1 MFGIFL
7 TNNLLISDINMSGD
21 CTVWRLDTA
30 MQCESVDIKPCHVD
44 LKQCSYMSGEE
55 QSRSH
60 VDIKQ
65 CRVDINQCNYMSGEE
80 QSRSHEDIKPCG
92 VDINQSSDSITS
104 SVNITLPLSALKN
117 VPGLTSIF
125 APILAA
131 NVPLPRVAV
140 GSVGEVKQEIKA
152 LPVAVNVPS
161 VPGAPVPIVG
171 VSEPGHSDMGRN
183 NTGEETQS
191 ESEPAPESVPEAV
204 PEENQ
209 SDSEFVPEIKEPVP
223 EIKQPVP
230 DIKDETRRK
239 RRKVGEQIE
248 ANESE
253 DEFENNDSRIAK
265 AKAKAK
271 ALKKTWERCSMGDKG

>member
-21 CTVWRLDTA
+21 CTVWRLDTV
-30 MQCESVDIKPCHVD
+30 MQCQSNLSQVDIKPCYVD
-44 LKQCSYMSGEE
+44 IKQCSYMSGEE

-60 VDIKQ
+60 VDIKP

-92 VDINQSSDSITS
+92 VDINQSSDSIMS
-104 SVNITLPLSALKN
+104 AVNITLPLSALKN
-117 VPGLTSIF
+117 VPVLTHIF
-125 APILAA
+125 APILAP
-131 NVPLPRVAV
+131 NVPLPPVAV

-183 NTGEETQS
+183 NTGEETHS
-191 ESEPAPESVPEAV
+191 ESESAPESVP
-204 PEENQ
+204 
-209 SDSEFVPEIKEPVP
+209 DSVQRWPSK
-223 EIKQPVP
+223 
-230 DIKDETRRK
+230 
-239 RRKVGEQIE
+239 
-248 ANESE
+248 
-253 DEFENNDSRIAK
+253 
-265 AKAKAK
+265 
-271 ALKKTWERCSMGDKG
+271 